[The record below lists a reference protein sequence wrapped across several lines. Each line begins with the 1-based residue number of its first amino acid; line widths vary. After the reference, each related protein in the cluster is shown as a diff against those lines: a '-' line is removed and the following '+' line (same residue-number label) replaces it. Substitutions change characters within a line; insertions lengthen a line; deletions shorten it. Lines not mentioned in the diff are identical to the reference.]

1 MSRIP
6 YEDGYRALAAA
17 MVLHAV
23 KDMRDKGVQSRTQL
37 RYGHDKGELRLEAT
51 VWLGSKAAMWWFEH
65 IGVEQRYGLS
75 RMGWPAHAEEVLAAG
90 GRKLSASDRRVLETG
105 LDALRPASIG
115 CSS

>member
-37 RYGHDKGELRLEAT
+37 RYGRDKGELRLEAI

-65 IGVEQRYGLS
+65 IGVEQHYGLS

-90 GRKLSASDRRVLETG
+90 GLSAADRRVLETG
-105 LDALRPASIG
+105 LDALRPASVG
-115 CSS
+115 FAS

>member
-37 RYGHDKGELRLEAT
+37 RYGRDKTELRLEAI

-90 GRKLSASDRRVLETG
+90 GLSAADRRVLETG
-105 LDALRPASIG
+105 LDALRPASVG
-115 CSS
+115 FAS